1 MNIEKTV
8 RSLELRGFKVSRFA
22 TGKEAADYLA
32 GALKGQT
39 VGIGGSK
46 TVDQIGLYDMLEEGS
61 AFWHWRVPGDATYA
75 AAATAQVYNRGK
87 RHKRGRRDPQY
98 RRPGQPPVRS
108 ALRPQ
113 EGLCGQQR
121 LQDLSRL

>member
-46 TVDQIGLYDMLEEGS
+46 TVEQIGLYDRLGRARLSGTGKFPETPPTPQPLRRTPTSPAPTPS
-61 AFWHWRVPGDATYA
+61 AKTGKSSTSTAR
-75 AAATAQVYNRGK
+75 ATACPASYSAIK
-87 RHKRGRRDPQY
+87 RSMC
-98 RRPGQPPVRS
+98 S
-108 ALRPQ
+108 AA
-113 EGLCGQQR
+113 
-121 LQDLSRL
+121 